1 MTMDRVNAILANEEY
16 KDWMEQIRTSEKE
29 RRFCCH
35 GIDHCLDVARI
46 GMLMNREEKLGLE
59 PELIYAAALL
69 HDIGRAVSYQT
80 SEEHHLASV
89 RNSRSILLATGF
101 SGKETELI
109 LEAISKHNT
118 TGKEAEGLSY
128 VIYRADK
135 LSRRCFDCEVYNE
148 CYWKE
153 DEKNK
158 GVVY

>member
-1 MTMDRVNAILANEEY
+1 
-16 KDWMEQIRTSEKE
+16 
-29 RRFCCH
+29 
-35 GIDHCLDVARI
+35 
-46 GMLMNREEKLGLE
+46 MLMNLEEKLGLE

-69 HDIGRAVSYQT
+69 HDIGRAVSYKT

-101 SGKETELI
+101 SAEETELI

-118 TGKEAEGLSY
+118 TGQEAEGLSY

-135 LSRRCFDCEVYNE
+135 LSRRCFDCEVYDE

>member
-1 MTMDRVNAILANEEY
+1 MTMDRVNTILANEEY
-16 KDWMEQIRTSEKE
+16 KDWMEQIRRSEKE

-46 GMLMNREEKLGLE
+46 GMLMNLEEKLGLE

-101 SGKETELI
+101 SGEE
-109 LEAISKHNT
+109 ISKHNT

-135 LSRRCFDCEVYNE
+135 LSRRCFDCEVYDE

>member
-1 MTMDRVNAILANEEY
+1 MKNIKTGWSRSEHPRKNE
-16 KDWMEQIRTSEKE
+16 DSVVMGSI
-29 RRFCCH
+29 
-35 GIDHCLDVARI
+35 ILDVARI
-46 GMLMNREEKLGLE
+46 GMLMNLEEKLGLE

-135 LSRRCFDCEVYNE
+135 LSRRCFDCEVYDE
-148 CYWKE
+148 CYWKK

>member
-46 GMLMNREEKLGLE
+46 GMLMNLEEKLGLE

-69 HDIGRAVSYQT
+69 HDIGRV
-80 SEEHHLASV
+80 V
-89 RNSRSILLATGF
+89 SRSILLATGF

-135 LSRRCFDCEVYNE
+135 LSRRCFDCEVYDE

>member
-1 MTMDRVNAILANEEY
+1 
-16 KDWMEQIRTSEKE
+16 
-29 RRFCCH
+29 
-35 GIDHCLDVARI
+35 
-46 GMLMNREEKLGLE
+46 MLMNLEEKLGLE

-135 LSRRCFDCEVYNE
+135 LSRRCFDCEVYDE
-148 CYWKE
+148 CYWKKE
-153 DEKNK
+153 EKNK

>member
-46 GMLMNREEKLGLE
+46 GMLMNLEEKLGLE

-135 LSRRCFDCEVYNE
+135 LSRRQSGQLRGQSC
-148 CYWKE
+148 
-153 DEKNK
+153 
-158 GVVY
+158 